1 MTHEKPCLDRS
12 TLVEVTGGDRELERQ
27 LFRHFMRV
35 SSGDAAGLRRAIS
48 QRDCEQ
54 AALAA
59 HRLRGA
65 SSTLGAAAL
74 AEACRRLERAARE
87 GRMDLVEAHIGTFEE
102 QLGRVVDY
110 LSKADGDAD

>member
-1 MTHEKPCLDRS
+1 MTHEKPCLDRAA
-12 TLVEVTGGDRELERQ
+12 LVEVTGGNRDLERQ
-27 LFRHFMRV
+27 LFRHFVGV
-35 SSGDAAGLRRAIS
+35 SSGDAARLRRAIS
-48 QRDCEQ
+48 QRDCGQ

-74 AEACRRLERAARE
+74 ADACQRLERAARD
-87 GRMDLVEAHIGTFEE
+87 GRMDLVEAHIGAFEE
-102 QLGRVVDY
+102 QLRRVVDY